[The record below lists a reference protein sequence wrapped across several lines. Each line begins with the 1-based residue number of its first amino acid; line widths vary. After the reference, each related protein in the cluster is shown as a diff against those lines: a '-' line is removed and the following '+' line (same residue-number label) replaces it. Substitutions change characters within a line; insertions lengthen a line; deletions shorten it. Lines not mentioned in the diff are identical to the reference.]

1 MKKSKK
7 LKLLFG
13 ILLGGLAVAVFF
25 TSPLISATLLL
36 GAVIEQ
42 GILGGL
48 RGKIGSVVGFNWKGI
63 NALRI
68 KVTPANPKSA
78 GQVEQRGQMSQAIAV
93 GKQILSTVI
102 QPYWNPYAVKKSG
115 FNAFVGSIVKLL
127 TASTHAVNTACKMA
141 IGSLEGVST
150 LSFTYT
156 TGTGAADFTWADN
169 SGVGNALATDGFLLV
184 VMGIDGTLYGTQE
197 STVNVLDRSDG
208 ADSLTIATG
217 LTAAEVIGFMFFHRG
232 TGSSL
237 IVSNSD
243 ADLGS

>member
-7 LKLLFG
+7 VKLLFG
-13 ILLGGLAVAVFF
+13 ILLGGLVVAMFYF
-25 TSPLISATLLL
+25 TPFISATLLL

-68 KVTPANPKSA
+68 KVTPANPQSA
-78 GQVEQRGQMSQAIAV
+78 GQTEQRGQMAQAVAI

-127 TASTHAVNTACKMA
+127 TATTHAVNTSCLMA
-141 IGSLEGVST
+141 QGSLEGVDT
-150 LSFTYT
+150 IGFTYT
-156 TGTGAADFTWADN
+156 TGTGAC
-169 SGVGNALATDGFLLV
+169 
-184 VMGIDGTLYGTQE
+184 
-197 STVNVLDRSDG
+197 
-208 ADSLTIATG
+208 
-217 LTAAEVIGFMFFHRG
+217 
-232 TGSSL
+232 
-237 IVSNSD
+237 
-243 ADLGS
+243 